1 MEDSKAEGESG
12 QPELHTQVFLSGS
25 GASCSGGGGMECVR
39 CSLHLSP

>member
-1 MEDSKAEGESG
+1 MEDRAEGESG
-12 QPELHTQVFLSGS
+12 QPELHTQVFSSGS